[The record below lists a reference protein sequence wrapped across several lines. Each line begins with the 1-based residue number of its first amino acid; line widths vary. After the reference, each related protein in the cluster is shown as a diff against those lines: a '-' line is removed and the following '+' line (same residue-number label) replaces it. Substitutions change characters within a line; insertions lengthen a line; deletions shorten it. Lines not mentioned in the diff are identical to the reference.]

1 MVKRYSL
8 VRVISSCPSKSFI
21 DSGRYFSTH
30 GTLVVW
36 ALVVDEE
43 EDDVE
48 DEDADIRIYKNN
60 SKCNIHGIFDHST
73 NREILCRQR
82 AKYFV

>member
-60 SKCNIHGIFDHST
+60 WKCNIHLIHGIFDHST
-73 NREILCRQR
+73 LQARVSLIGQ
-82 AKYFV
+82 K

>member
-1 MVKRYSL
+1 MGGYYLNPKQKKEIQMVKRYSL

-60 SKCNIHGIFDHST
+60 SKCNIH
-73 NREILCRQR
+73 
-82 AKYFV
+82 